1 MTQVQLSSAGP
12 VRSIEH
18 LAAEREDLVQYQG
31 PILMWGLNITKK

>member
-18 LAAEREDLVQYQG
+18 LAAEREDLSSIPGTYTHVG
-31 PILMWGLNITKK
+31 S